1 MHACQT
7 VCDRFLLG
15 YIDILKLFSIYNKRY
30 PCRMPHGTADRGF
43 YFDTVLSI
51 HRGIRSCQSDSG
63 ITDLFNT
70 DFKLEPERRRLVEES
85 CWMDLFFQPSTV
97 IIMCYD

>member
-1 MHACQT
+1 MI
-7 VCDRFLLG
+7 VN
-15 YIDILKLFSIYNKRY
+15 IDQRVLNQK
-30 PCRMPHGTADRGF
+30 F
-43 YFDTVLSI
+43 YFSLFYECVNK
-51 HRGIRSCQSDSG
+51 GIRLCQSDSG